1 MSTSGVKEEITGGKH
16 YYKTIED
23 REESGNARQLQE
35 IVGFMKEKMN
45 ALDYK
50 IFMDAPH
57 NHQPLLPLDKS
68 TNSSSHHH

>member
-1 MSTSGVKEEITGGKH
+1 MTTEDEVVGKH

-45 ALDYK
+45 AMDYK

-57 NHQPLLPLDKS
+57 NQSLFPVANAS
-68 TNSSSHHH
+68 GHH